1 MEKQNV
7 LEGNSLE
14 GQWLTLHAST
24 VESPGSITGQGTRI
38 LQVVWCSQKKEE
50 KEENVVYIYVCV
62 CVCIYIYIYIYMNI
76 IQPLKRRKFGSL
88 QQYEWTLKTLY

>member
-1 MEKQNV
+1 M
-7 LEGNSLE
+7 E

-62 CVCIYIYIYIYMNI
+62 CVCVYIYIYIYEHYSAFKKKKI
-76 IQPLKRRKFGSL
+76 WQFTAI
-88 QQYEWTLKTLY
+88 